1 MNVLLELFVS
11 FALLIVQ
18 PRVLQVVLNTEMDR
32 KVRTILLTNEF
43 LDKRTNKQEKTT
55 NDKNSLTS
63 VSLIFQKVAL
73 SSTYPSLLFAV
84 LSIFYEVTFIVSTV
98 IFSDVLPPW
107 LQTSFSYQWYDRS
120 GTRQIH
126 SGLCLFVCFAAEV
139 KINT

>member
-63 VSLIFQKVAL
+63 ISLIFQKVAL

-107 LQTSFSYQWYDRS
+107 LQTSFSYQCMTD
-120 GTRQIH
+120 QELDKFIVVCV
-126 SGLCLFVCFAAEV
+126 CLFVLQQRW
-139 KINT
+139 K

>member
-32 KVRTILLTNEF
+32 KVRTILLTNKF

-63 VSLIFQKVAL
+63 ISLIFQKVAL

-107 LQTSFSYQWYDRS
+107 LQTSFSYQCMTD
-120 GTRQIH
+120 QELDKFIVVCV
-126 SGLCLFVCFAAEV
+126 CLFVLQQRW
-139 KINT
+139 K

>member
-1 MNVLLELFVS
+1 MLLELFVS

-63 VSLIFQKVAL
+63 ISLIFQKVAL

-107 LQTSFSYQWYDRS
+107 LQTSFSYQCMTD
-120 GTRQIH
+120 QELDKFIVVCV
-126 SGLCLFVCFAAEV
+126 CLFVLQQR
-139 KINT
+139 